1 MESLIGSYII
11 HTWQNMAYK
20 KQAYIV
26 NPIIM
31 AVLLVIFSFVT
42 LFKFFNY
49 NTNILD
55 PFQFNVILGLLH
67 IFGIVGIVLAMGL
80 EGDKNHQIKI
90 IVFQKKMLQMEVLS
104 HLISPK
110 GFCAASLCSVCCWS

>member
-1 MESLIGSYII
+1 
-11 HTWQNMAYK
+11 MAYK

-80 EGDKNHQIKI
+80 EGDKNHPIENCSVPEKDVTDGGTKSSDFTKRILCCKSLLCVLLVLI
-90 IVFQKKMLQMEVLS
+90 I
-104 HLISPK
+104 
-110 GFCAASLCSVCCWS
+110 LCSFSQLLHFL